1 MLVILGYGN
10 FCKCNMRPPFRF
22 IRWHVHKTFFNYVSF
37 FIYFMIIFLTYVNLC
52 LWFYMHQYVSE
63 RRFVCTLASFFAN
76 MDGRISTIVPSHAL
90 VDLGVFF
97 FPSQKY
103 PCAWNFFPSSS
114 STGQKHRGG
123 TRVIYF
129 VRGEGSDFGSCFLW
143 GKGFPFFFASLFPV
157 LWLLFP
163 PEALNER
170 VKGSR
175 IVENRTSFV
184 CAMINAAGTCS
195 ATGTVT
201 LHCLECAGNTRNGLE
216 WFTPNEK

>member
-1 MLVILGYGN
+1 MGIFANATCVLHSDLFADMFTKLFLIMFHFL
-10 FCKCNMRPPFRF
+10 F
-22 IRWHVHKTFFNYVSF
+22 ISWLF
-37 FIYFMIIFLTYVNLC
+37 FLTYVNLC

-143 GKGFPFFFASLFPV
+143 GKGFPFFL
-157 LWLLFP
+157 LLFFPYYDYCFP
-163 PEALNER
+163 PKHWTNGWR
-170 VKGSR
+170 VRVLLKTARASSMQWLAQQGRVLQRAQWHS
-175 IVENRTSFV
+175 I
-184 CAMINAAGTCS
+184 A
-195 ATGTVT
+195 
-201 LHCLECAGNTRNGLE
+201 
-216 WFTPNEK
+216 